1 MENEVWNFEPYPLYT
16 SEGTDKVMS
25 KKLATAIIFHRS
37 VSVKCNGEYYLLIYI
52 TAQLLCALT
61 SVTFQF
67 RVYAWAWSYF

>member
-1 MENEVWNFEPYPLYT
+1 M
-16 SEGTDKVMS
+16 GKQ
-25 KKLATAIIFHRS
+25 LATAIIFHHS

-67 RVYAWAWSYF
+67 RVYA